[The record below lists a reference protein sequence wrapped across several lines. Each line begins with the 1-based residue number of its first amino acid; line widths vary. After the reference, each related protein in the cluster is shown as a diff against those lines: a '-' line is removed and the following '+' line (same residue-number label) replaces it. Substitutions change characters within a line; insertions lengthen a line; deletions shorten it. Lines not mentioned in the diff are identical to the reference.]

1 MQELT
6 EIEID
11 RKLGRWWLGRH
22 IEVVTA
28 VLLGFVSCMTAYAGF
43 QSALYESTMAAAFS
57 RAQVLSTQAESLYL
71 AANQDYTQEA
81 QLWGTLSELAL
92 DMESADPA
100 TAARA
105 TSRYNT
111 LWADVVT
118 DNFAAAIERANATNE
133 ANPDDYVNPLDDEI
147 YLDTLF
153 GPSNDKA
160 EKAVAQTAI
169 GDRANSLGDQL
180 GLYTVLMTIS
190 LFLLG
195 VAAVVKRNLIKFL
208 LVGFSVSV
216 FVVATILTLT
226 VPFIALS

>member
-1 MQELT
+1 MDDKT

-43 QSALYESTMAAAFS
+43 QSALYDSNMAAAYS

-71 AANQDYTQEA
+71 EANQDFTQEA
-81 QLWGTLSELAL
+81 QLWSTLSELAI
-92 DMESADPA
+92 DMESTNAD

-105 TSRYNT
+105 TAKYNT

-118 DNFAAAIERANATNE
+118 DNFAAAIERADAINE
-133 ANPDDYVNPLDDEI
+133 AYPDDYVNPLDDEM
-147 YLDTLF
+147 YLDSLF
-153 GPSNDKA
+153 GPSYDKA
-160 EKAVAQTAI
+160 DQAAAQTAI
-169 GDRANSLGDQL
+169 GDRSNSLGDQL
-180 GLYTVLMTIS
+180 GLYTVLMTIA

-208 LVGFSVSV
+208 LVGFSVAV
-216 FVVATILTLT
+216 FLVATVLTFT
-226 VPFIALS
+226 VPFIALG

>member
-1 MQELT
+1 
-6 EIEID
+6 
-11 RKLGRWWLGRH
+11 
-22 IEVVTA
+22 VT
-28 VLLGFVSCMTAYAGF
+28 
-43 QSALYESTMAAAFS
+43 STSTSLKCFAAAALARS
-57 RAQVLSTQAESLYL
+57 IVAE
-71 AANQDYTQEA
+71 NVRDV
-81 QLWGTLSELAL
+81 
-92 DMESADPA
+92 ESADSA

-105 TSRYNT
+105 TAKYNT

-160 EKAVAQTAI
+160 DQALAQTAI

-180 GLYTVLMTIS
+180 GLYTVLMTIA

>member
-1 MQELT
+1 MDEKT

-11 RKLGRWWLGRH
+11 RTLGRWWLGRH

-43 QSALYESTMAAAFS
+43 QAALYDSTMAAAFS
-57 RAQVLSTQAESLYL
+57 KAQVLSTQAESLYL
-71 AANQDYTQEA
+71 EANQDYTQEA
-81 QLWGTLSELAL
+81 QLWSSLSELAI
-92 DMESADPA
+92 DMESADPD

-105 TSRYNT
+105 SAKYES
-111 LWADVVT
+111 LWADVVS
-118 DNFAAAIERANATNE
+118 DNFAAAIERANAANE
-133 ANPDDYVNPLDDEI
+133 ANPDDYVNPLDDET

-153 GPSNDKA
+153 GPSYDKA
-160 EKAVAQTAI
+160 DQAAVQTAI

-180 GLYTVLMTIS
+180 GLYTVLMTIA

-208 LVGFSVSV
+208 LVGFSVVV
-216 FVVATILTLT
+216 FVVAAILTLT
-226 VPFIALS
+226 VPFISLG

>member
-1 MQELT
+1 MDDKT

-43 QSALYESTMAAAFS
+43 QSALYDSNMAAAYS

-71 AANQDYTQEA
+71 EANQDFTQEA
-81 QLWGTLSELAL
+81 QLWSTLSELAI
-92 DMESADPA
+92 DMESTNSD

-105 TSRYNT
+105 TAKYNT
-111 LWADVVT
+111 LWADVVS
-118 DNFAAAIERANATNE
+118 DNFAAAIERADAINE
-133 ANPDDYVNPLDDEI
+133 ANPNDYVNPLDDET
-147 YLDTLF
+147 YLDSLF
-153 GPSNDKA
+153 GPSYDKA
-160 EKAVAQTAI
+160 DQAAAQTAI
-169 GDRANSLGDQL
+169 GDRSNSLGDQL
-180 GLYTVLMTIS
+180 GLYTVLMTIA

-208 LVGFSVSV
+208 LVGFSVAV
-216 FVVATILTLT
+216 FVVAAILTLT
-226 VPFIALS
+226 VPFISLG